1 MIDAEAASLTSLR
14 GKLGTHKQAPG
25 ESMGILRA
33 ASGTGSNAGISEK
46 E

>member
-14 GKLGTHKQAPG
+14 GKLGTHKQAPV

-33 ASGTGSNAGISEK
+33 AWVQKRPKTVAHV
-46 E
+46 